1 MSRAFSKMEG
11 KLRSSEAESLLTL
24 LQDRDEVALALV
36 RDRIMFLGWPTVSY
50 CFENLTRV
58 VPSDRR
64 AAVRR
69 FLHSIS
75 SSCSV
80 DELERLLEEGNFFFV
95 PDGLYYLS
103 RILMPELTPGDFHES
118 YLELAGDL
126 MGELRDNMT
135 AVEKVEMLNYIVFE
149 RYGFQLSRGGM
160 DGYEDRILLPEIMER
175 RMAGVVGL
183 SAVYFLLASYA
194 GLPVYPVF
202 PREPGYYVAYF
213 EDGRTLFS
221 MDMGNRGHIT
231 DPVPRRSWLDT
242 DFMGTDRTILYLY
255 ATALRRFGRQPLA
268 EPQVSLLERAIDD
281 LRL

>member
-36 RDRIMFLGWPTVSY
+36 RDRIMFLGWPAVSY

-149 RYGFQLSRGGM
+149 RYGFQLSRGGDCLRYIFCWPVM
-160 DGYEDRILLPEIMER
+160 PDFLYIRCSLESRDIMWLISKME
-175 RMAGVVGL
+175 G
-183 SAVYFLLASYA
+183 
-194 GLPVYPVF
+194 
-202 PREPGYYVAYF
+202 
-213 EDGRTLFS
+213 LFS
-221 MDMGNRGHIT
+221 PWIWGI
-231 DPVPRRSWLDT
+231 VV
-242 DFMGTDRTILYLY
+242 I
-255 ATALRRFGRQPLA
+255 
-268 EPQVSLLERAIDD
+268 
-281 LRL
+281 

>member
-36 RDRIMFLGWPTVSY
+36 RDRIMFLGWPAVSY

-103 RILMPELTPGDFHES
+103 RILMPELTP
-118 YLELAGDL
+118 
-126 MGELRDNMT
+126 GELRDNMT